1 MENNNYK
8 KLIRPALLILVF
20 LVIFKQAFPFLI
32 VILIGFC
39 LYRVFIGQPIVP
51 LQYSSYVPEQLSF
64 LNKTFNFNKKNMDME
79 TLRPRGSRNSKKL
92 ALYIVFTVIA
102 AILLFNSFVIVGSG
116 KTGIQ
121 SLFGKVKDNEF
132 SSGFHVKNPFVFVT
146 QMNIRTQEYTMSIVQ
161 TEGKKIGDDSISA
174 LTKEGLQVDLDIT
187 ILFHLIEDKA
197 SDVYR
202 EIGISYEEI
211 VIRPQIR
218 STIRE
223 IIAQY
228 EAKDIYSEK
237 RQEAS
242 QKILVSIKETV
253 EPRGIFVEEVLL
265 RNINLPANL
274 ANSIQEKLQ
283 AEQEAQRY
291 EFVLQKEEK
300 EAERKRVEAA
310 GQRDAQKIINE
321 SLTSRYLEYL
331 YIQSLK
337 DREGT
342 IYVPTDPGNG
352 MPLFRGI

>member
-1 MENNNYK
+1 MDKNNLEK
-8 KLIRPALLILVF
+8 FARPALMLLVF
-20 LVIFKQAFPFLI
+20 VVLFNKLIPFLLI
-32 VILIGFC
+32 ILIGYILF
-39 LYRVFIGQPIVP
+39 RVFNGLPIVP
-51 LQYSSYVPEQLSF
+51 IQYQNYVPIQLSF
-64 LNKTFNFNKKNMDME
+64 LTKKINFNKKNMDME
-79 TLRPRGSRNSKKL
+79 TLKVKGSGSPKKFAMYIVLFVIAIGL
-92 ALYIVFTVIA
+92 AL
-102 AILLFNSFVIVGSG
+102 NSFVIVGAG
-116 KTGIQ
+116 KTGVQ
-121 SLFGKVKDNEF
+121 VLFGDVRDEEF
-132 SSGFHVKNPFVFVT
+132 ASGFHIKNPFVMVN
-146 QMNIRTQEYTMSIVQ
+146 QMNIRTQEYTMSIAQ
-161 TEGKKIGDDSISA
+161 TEGKKIGDDSIAA
-174 LTKEGLQVDLDIT
+174 LTKEGLQVELDIT
-187 ILFHLIEDKA
+187 ILFHLIDDKA

-202 EIGISYEEI
+202 EIGTGYEEV

-242 QKILVSIKETV
+242 QKILESIKSTI

-300 EAERKRVEAA
+300 EEERKRVEAA
-310 GQRDAQKIINE
+310 GQRDSQQIINE
-321 SLTSRYLEYL
+321 SLTPRYLQYL

-342 IYVPTDPGNG
+342 IYVPTDPSNG
-352 MPLFRGI
+352 TPLFRSI